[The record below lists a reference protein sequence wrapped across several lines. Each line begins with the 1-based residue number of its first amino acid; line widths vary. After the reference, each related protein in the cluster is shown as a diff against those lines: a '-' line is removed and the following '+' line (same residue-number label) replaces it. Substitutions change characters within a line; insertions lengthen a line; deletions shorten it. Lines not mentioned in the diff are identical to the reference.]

1 MSGFRQITDHRFE
14 GYTNPGLAE
23 LVTQF
28 QKGDAA
34 QRFSDASHALRQLA
48 STLDET
54 DQVLREE
61 LRKLGIVWQGAAGD
75 NAGQAVT
82 VSADVA
88 TSGTDA
94 AQQNSQATAV
104 QGATYSHT
112 RNGMPDSQQLR
123 GDTDTN
129 FVDDVGGFFG
139 YETDH
144 AKEVKATQA
153 AREQTIRGLDQY
165 TEASRDALNQYQGMN
180 RPPQFEVTTTSS
192 VGTPV
197 AAVGQPGGATPG
209 IPGGVTGGL
218 PGGSGQLPG
227 GSVGVAPQ
235 LPGQMPG
242 GSTGL
247 LPPAPGG
254 QTVVPPAALGK
265 AGGSN
270 FGLGLGLGLAG
281 GLGLGLAA
289 TQARGG
295 RVVRNTAPAMPGGGS
310 GKVPEG
316 PAGGKGTGG
325 TGGAG
330 GGTGK
335 GGVPGMPGTLTGKS
349 GISATIGAIDPDERV
364 PNRGAAGGV
373 AGKGGA
379 GASMLQPAASA
390 KGGPGEEDGEHVR
403 KYGVDSDDVF
413 GDERMVVQSVI
424 GDESEKK

>member
-1 MSGFRQITDHRFE
+1 MGGYRQITDHRFE
-14 GYTNPGLAE
+14 GFTNDGLAR
-23 LVTQF
+23 LVAEF
-28 QKGDAA
+28 SSSDAS

-54 DQVLREE
+54 DETLRRE
-61 LRKLGIVWQGAAGD
+61 LKKLGIDWQGAAGE

-104 QGATYSHT
+104 QGANHSQA
-112 RNGMPDSQQLR
+112 RNGMPEPQQLR
-123 GDTDTN
+123 GDTETN
-129 FVDDVGGFFG
+129 IGDDFLGFFG
-139 YETDH
+139 HETDH

-180 RPPQFEVTTTSS
+180 PPPQFEVTTASS
-192 VGTPV
+192 VSTPV

-247 LPPAPGG
+247 LPPSPGG
-254 QTVVPPAALGK
+254 QTIVPPAALGK

-295 RVVRNTAPAMPGGGS
+295 RVVRNPAPAMPGG

-316 PAGGKGTGG
+316 PAGKGG
-325 TGGAG
+325 TGGGGG

-349 GISATIGAIDPDERV
+349 GISATIGAIDPDERM

-379 GASMLQPAASA
+379 GSSMLQPAASA

-424 GDESEKK
+424 GDEPEKK